1 VTRRESWHRPIA
13 RRLSP
18 EPPMRN
24 LLRTLM
30 CCAIAV
36 PALAQAPPPAT
47 PAAEPHPP
55 VRAVRTERPIS
66 VDGVLNE
73 DIWKHDQAIT
83 SFTQRDPDQG
93 LPPRQRTEVR
103 VAYDEDA
110 IYVGARLHDTAPDS
124 VVARLARRDNDPG
137 SDHFTVMFDPYRDKR
152 TGYFFMVSA
161 AGVLVDGVMMNDGWD
176 DWSWDG
182 VWMARAQRDAEGW
195 SCEMRIPFSQMRF
208 NAGDQMVWGVN
219 FQRSI
224 SRYSEL
230 DALVYTP
237 RGQSG
242 YVSRF
247 PELQGL
253 AGLKPGQHVEV
264 TPYVTN
270 KTEHLRFD
278 GGSLSMYDADDPF
291 HGDWKAKPA
300 GGADLRM
307 SLGSQLTLNATVNP
321 DFGQVEIDPAV
332 VNLSDV
338 ESFFDEKRPF
348 FTEGTSV
355 FRCGN
360 NGANDYW
367 GFNWPEPVFFYS
379 RRIGRAPQGG
389 TPSAEYTDRPVATH
403 ILGAAKITGQ
413 LAPGWNVGT
422 VQALTNREEATLRT
436 GPNETRHGVEPMS
449 YYGVYRFM
457 HEMND
462 RRQGLGV
469 MTMTTARF
477 FDGAADPLRDEVND
491 RSVVAAVDGW
501 TFLDKNRTWVVSGY
515 ATGSHVHGSTA
526 RMASLQTGFPHY
538 YQRPDRPGLGFD
550 PDRTSLTG
558 WGTRWWLNKQQGRL
572 LLNTAVGALSPGF
585 SNNDLGFQF
594 GGDVVNTHFGIGW
607 QWEKPSRWR
616 QYANVLTALA
626 NTWDFGGNSTLK
638 GLYVGGRIEGRNRY
652 SYEAN
657 TFLFGP
663 AFSPRKTRGGPLMTS
678 KPGGNLNLYF
688 DTNGRKPWFWWA
700 SYNPSWNEDGSWT
713 HSVRNGVTWRPM
725 PNLSLSGGPEYF
737 RNHTDSQFWDNAGT
751 LATGSRFT
759 ELEQTQL
766 SMNMRADYAVTPN
779 VSVQLYLQPLVSTLR
794 FHELKELA
802 RSRSYE
808 FVPVASGTQSGGT
821 FGSMRG
827 NAVVRWEYAPGSSAY
842 FVWTQER
849 ADEDGRDT
857 FDFDQSFRVLSSA
870 PANNVFLVKVAHHF
884 HL

>member
-1 VTRRESWHRPIA
+1 MRP
-13 RRLSP
+13 
-18 EPPMRN
+18 
-24 LLRTLM
+24 LLRALI

-36 PALAQAPPPAT
+36 PAFAQSPPPEPAT
-47 PAAEPHPP
+47 APVPAHPP
-55 VRAVRTERPIS
+55 VRAVRTERPIN
-66 VDGVLNE
+66 VDGLLNE
-73 DIWKHDQAIT
+73 DVWKHEHAIT

-93 LPPRQRTEVR
+93 LSPRQPSEVR
-103 VAYDEDA
+103 IVYDDDA
-110 IYVGARLHDTAPDS
+110 IYIGALLHDSAPDS

-137 SDHFTVMFDPYRDKR
+137 SDAFTVMFDPYRDKR
-152 TGYFFMVSA
+152 TGYFFTVSA

-182 VWMARAQRDAEGW
+182 VWMARAHRNQQGW

-208 NAGDQMVWGVN
+208 NAGQQMVWGVN
-219 FQRSI
+219 LQRSI
-224 SRYSEL
+224 SRYNEL

-242 YVSRF
+242 FVSRF
-247 PELQGL
+247 PELHGL
-253 AGLKPGQHVEV
+253 DGLKPGRHVEV
-264 TPYVTN
+264 TPYATN
-270 KTEHLRFD
+270 KSEYLRYD
-278 GGSLSMYDADDPF
+278 GGSLALYDADDPF
-291 HGDWKAKPA
+291 HGEWKVKPA
-300 GGADLRM
+300 AGADLRM
-307 SLGSQLTLNATVNP
+307 SVSSKLTLNATVNP

-338 ESFFDEKRPF
+338 ETFFNEKRPF

-389 TPSAEYTDRPVATH
+389 TPSAEFTDRPLGTH
-403 ILGAAKITGQ
+403 ILGAAKLTGQ
-413 LAPGWNVGT
+413 AAPGWNIGT
-422 VQALTNREEATLRT
+422 VQALTSREEARLRT
-436 GPNETRHGVEPMS
+436 GGTETRFGVEPMS

-462 RRQGLGV
+462 RRQGIGV

-477 FDGAADPLRDEVND
+477 FDGDSDPLRSQVND
-491 RSVVAAVDGW
+491 RALVTAVDGW
-501 TFLDKNRTWVVSGY
+501 TFLDKERTWVISGY

-526 RMASLQTGFPHY
+526 RMASLQGGFPHY
-538 YQRPDRPGLGFD
+538 YQRPDRPDLGLD
-550 PDRTSLTG
+550 PNRSSLAG

-607 QWEKPSRWR
+607 QWEQPNTWR
-616 QYANVLTALA
+616 QYANVLAALA

-638 GLYVGGRIEGRNRY
+638 GLYVGGRVEGRNRY

-657 TFLFGP
+657 TFLFAP
-663 AFSPRKTRGGPLMTS
+663 AFSARKTRGGPLMST
-678 KPGGNLNLYF
+678 KEGGNLNLYF
-688 DTNGRKPWFWWA
+688 DTNGRKPWFWWV
-700 SYNPSWNEDGSWT
+700 SYNPNWNADGSWT
-713 HSVRNGVTWRPM
+713 QSVSNGVTWRPM
-725 PNLSLSGGPEYF
+725 PNLSLSGGPEVS

-766 SMNMRADYAVTPN
+766 SMNLRADYSVTPN
-779 VSVQLYLQPLVSTLR
+779 VSVQVYVQPLVSTLR

-808 FVPVASGTQSGGT
+808 FVPVAAGDQFAGT
-821 FGSMRG
+821 FGSLRG

-849 ADEDGRDT
+849 ADENDQGM
-857 FDFDQSFRVLSSA
+857 FDFDRSFRVISRA
-870 PANNVFLVKVAHHF
+870 PTNNVFLVKVAHHF
-884 HL
+884 SL